1 MQKSLGFALAT
12 AFILTGCKDL
22 DEFST
27 KSDESYCGR
36 IVSTEIV
43 RTTQTLLDKICMR
56 MTFNTQHASD
66 SPGALWTDDG
76 MFLASPLRAM
86 PQLSNDP
93 LLLFS
98 FGDGREKNFIFAV
111 DPADP
116 ARGPSVTAVVSLM
129 HSRGAEVRIFRGA
142 PGETGVSPAPDGGSA
157 CEAAPVFGVFAPL
170 ERKSGSCSSEPD
182 CKWTPE

>member
-1 MQKSLGFALAT
+1 MQKSLRFALAT
-12 AFILTGCKDL
+12 ALILAGCKDL

-36 IVSTEIV
+36 IVSTSIV
-43 RTTQTLLDKICMR
+43 RTADLSEKMCMR

-66 SPGALWTDDG
+66 SPGALWTNDG

-98 FGDGREKNFIFAV
+98 FGDGREKNFLFAV

-129 HSRGAEVRIFRGA
+129 HSRGAEVRLFRGA
-142 PGETGVSPAPDGGSA
+142 PGGTAVSQVPEGGSG
-157 CEAAPVFGVFAPL
+157 CEAPPLFGVFAPL

-182 CKWTPE
+182 CNWMPE

>member
-12 AFILTGCKDL
+12 AFILAGCKDL

-27 KSDESYCGR
+27 GAGESYCGR
-36 IVSTEIV
+36 IVTTSIV
-43 RTTQTLLDKICMR
+43 RRAFSEKMCMR
-56 MTFNTQHASD
+56 MTFNTQDAGA
-66 SPGALWTDDG
+66 SPGALWTNDG

-86 PQLSNDP
+86 PELSNDP

-98 FGDGREKNFIFAV
+98 FGDGREKNFLFAV

-129 HSRGAEVRIFRGA
+129 HSRGAEVRLFRGA
-142 PGETGVSPAPDGGSA
+142 PGATGVATEPDAGSV
-157 CEAAPVFGVFAPL
+157 CEAPPLFGVFAPL
-170 ERKSGSCSSEPD
+170 ERKSGTCSNEPD
-182 CKWTPE
+182 CNWIPE

>member
-12 AFILTGCKDL
+12 AFILAGCKDL

-27 KSDESYCGR
+27 KPDESYCGK

-43 RTTQTLLDKICMR
+43 RTPNLLPKMCMR
-56 MTFNTQHASD
+56 MTFNTQHAGD
-66 SPGALWTDDG
+66 SPGALWTNDG

-86 PQLSNDP
+86 PELSNDP

-98 FGDGREKNFIFAV
+98 FGDGREKNFLFAV
-111 DPADP
+111 DPVDP

-129 HSRGAEVRIFRGA
+129 HSRGAEVRLFRGA
-142 PGETGVSPAPDGGSA
+142 PGGSGCSPAPDGGSA
-157 CEAAPVFGVFAPL
+157 CEAPPLFGVFAPL

-182 CKWTPE
+182 CVWPPE

>member
-12 AFILTGCKDL
+12 AFILAGCKDL

-27 KSDESYCGR
+27 GADESYCGR
-36 IVSTEIV
+36 IVTTSIV
-43 RTTQTLLDKICMR
+43 KLGLPEKMCMR
-56 MTFNTQHASD
+56 MTFNTQHAAD
-66 SPGALWTDDG
+66 TPGALWTDDG
-76 MFLASPLRAM
+76 LFLASPLRAM

-98 FGDGREKNFIFAV
+98 FGDGREKNFLLVV
-111 DPADP
+111 DPVDP

-142 PGETGVSPAPDGGSA
+142 PGETGVSPAPDGGSV
-157 CEAAPVFGVFAPL
+157 CEAPPLFGVFAPL
-170 ERKSGSCSSEPD
+170 ERKSGSCSTEPD
-182 CKWTPE
+182 CTWMPE